1 MRKTTLYIGLN
12 DKDSKMP
19 VMDVLPAR
27 DLVARLLLNAGIGGA
42 TISEAVGIYTHEN
55 GAGVVIEKTIRAEL
69 LDTPAEKIKMAVAD
83 IKKTLNQES
92 VLVENTTIQADF
104 V

>member
-1 MRKTTLYIGLN
+1 
-12 DKDSKMP
+12 
-19 VMDVLPAR
+19 
-27 DLVARLLLNAGIGGA
+27 
-42 TISEAVGIYTHEN
+42 
-55 GAGVVIEKTIRAEL
+55 VVIEKTIRAEL

-92 VLVENTTIQADF
+92 ILVENTTIQADF

>member
-1 MRKTTLYIGLN
+1 MKKTTLYIGLN
-12 DKDSKMP
+12 DKDSKLP
-19 VMDVLPAR
+19 VMDILPAR

-42 TISEAVGIYTHEN
+42 TISEAVGIYTHAN

-69 LDTPAEKIKMAVAD
+69 LDTPAEKIKIAVAD

-92 VLVENTTIQADF
+92 ILVENTTIQADF